1 MSAKA
6 LPPRPMLI
14 QLALTWCL
22 RTCLKGAFVG
32 SALLFIISE
41 SIGSGLTVERV
52 QRDFQ
57 ARHKLVT
64 GTYVEWP
71 SCKTGGT
78 PAPHFPKDGFYGDII
93 EDPEEG
99 VRIVQ
104 DLVEKFYVG
113 AIIYNHFVVA
123 PSGYDSIHNAA
134 NIAEYTT
141 TDFEDISGADVT
153 VATYLALLSL
163 VSSDTAKLTLM
174 KVQGTATNKEARI
187 THTITTNLSDDS
199 CADVINCITSN
210 HPSTLWGAM
219 DVWG

>member
-134 NIAEYTT
+134 NIAEYTASPQT
-141 TDFEDISGADVT
+141 IRQRCGGLWTFGVRIAETIKPRRVWARSTSGMC
-153 VATYLALLSL
+153 S
-163 VSSDTAKLTLM
+163 
-174 KVQGTATNKEARI
+174 
-187 THTITTNLSDDS
+187 
-199 CADVINCITSN
+199 
-210 HPSTLWGAM
+210 
-219 DVWG
+219 